1 VTGRVTRGDWLA
13 TADRWLAV
21 LRPYASANHAG
32 FHLPG
37 RPSVSGT
44 DSDALEAFAR
54 SLVLASCRLAAGE
67 PAGDLAGWYAAGLAA
82 GPDTWPRG
90 THAGEGLAQ
99 PTVEAAVLAL
109 ALDLSRAQLWDH
121 LDPAAQDRLVAWLH
135 HHATLRTWENNWR
148 LFPAAAE
155 AFLRSVGADTTGLA
169 GAEHVAAVEGW
180 YLGDGWYTDGAGR
193 NVDHYTGWAIHVFLG
208 LWYRLA
214 DPAGLPRWRSRLAAF
229 ARSYQ
234 VLFAPA
240 PVLQGRSL
248 TYRLAALA
256 PIWLAAG
263 EGVLDPGVARAV
275 TDGTLGHLLDLRV
288 GATGPLTLGWR
299 AAEHLPSCQA
309 YSGPGSPYYAG
320 LGFLG
325 LALPSDHPV
334 WTAAPEAL
342 PDAERTLPFGWL
354 ATRAAGV
361 ARIVNHGSDHATI
374 AFAGTGGADPDDP
387 HYAKFGY
394 STHAAPGTGPA
405 WDEGIDN
412 HFALLSAAGVASRRG
427 PIRGHLTAP
436 GIAAS
441 AHVPRRDGRPV
452 PPAAAR
458 VVTVSAVHGPYE
470 LRLHLTGADHP
481 AREGGFALA
490 ADVPPEAGVA
500 GGVPWVRRPDGLL
513 AAAVPL
519 RGWQHARVTRYEG
532 ASALGDHSA
541 VPVLDAGAPSPCY
554 AALHVL
560 GYLDLPPED
569 LLPAFELAG
578 STVTVTWPAGAT
590 AALDLAPLL
599 DPYDR
604 VL

>member
-1 VTGRVTRGDWLA
+1 MNPDRVSRAEWLA
-13 TADRWLAV
+13 TADHWLAG
-21 LRPYASANHAG
+21 LRPYASADHAG

-37 RPSVSGT
+37 RASVSGP
-44 DSDALEAFAR
+44 DSDALEAFSR

-67 PAGDLAGWYAAGLAA
+67 PAADLAGWYAAGLAA

-109 ALDLSRAQLWDH
+109 ALDLSRTRLWDH
-121 LDPAAQDRLVAWLH
+121 LDPGVQDRLVGWLH
-135 HHATLRTWENNWR
+135 HHATLRTWANNWR
-148 LFPAAAE
+148 LFPAACE

-169 GAEHVAAVEGW
+169 GAEHVAAVEEW

-229 ARSYQ
+229 SQSYQ
-234 VLFAPA
+234 ALFAPA
-240 PVLQGRSL
+240 PLLQGRSL

-263 EGVLDPGVARAV
+263 EGVLDPGTARAV
-275 TDGTLGHLLDLRV
+275 ADGTLRHFLDLGV
-288 GATGPLTLGWR
+288 GVTAPLTLGWR
-299 AAEHLPSCQA
+299 AAEHLPSCQG

-325 LALPSDHPV
+325 LALPVDHPV
-334 WTAAPEAL
+334 WTAAPEPL
-342 PDAERTLPFGWL
+342 PDTARTLPFGWI

-361 ARIVNHGSDHATI
+361 ARIANHGSDHTTI
-374 AFAGTGGADPDDP
+374 PFAGAAGADPDDP

-394 STHAAPGTGPA
+394 ATHAAPGTGPA
-405 WDEGIDN
+405 WDDGIDN
-412 HFALLSAAGVASRRG
+412 HFALLSAAGAASRRG

-441 AHVPRRDGRPV
+441 VHVPQRDGRPW
-452 PPAAAR
+452 AAR

-470 LRLHLTGADHP
+470 LRLHLTDTSLP
-481 AREGGFALA
+481 VREGGFALA
-490 ADVPPEAGVA
+490 ADVPPVAGVT
-500 GGVPWVRRPDGLL
+500 GGVPWVRQPDGLL
-513 AAAVPL
+513 AAVVPL
-519 RGWQHARVTRYEG
+519 RGWQHARIARYLG

-541 VPVLDAGAPSPCY
+541 VPVLEAAAPSPVH

-560 GYLDLPPED
+560 GHLDLPSDD
-569 LLPAFELAG
+569 LLPTFELAG
-578 STVTVTWPAGAT
+578 RTLTVAWPAGPTAT
-590 AALDLAPLL
+590 LDLAPLIA
-599 DPYDR
+599 
-604 VL
+604 